1 MFGTTQSCSG
11 VAMKSATIKFL
22 QSLLTADR
30 PKGECDLLQFAI
42 RCVREHKVEEKVE
55 NKVDWLPMFETLW
68 KMYPKK
74 SDKQNAKK
82 MFERKVR
89 GLTEEECREKCNLIY
104 KAQMR
109 YQNQLI
115 QNQTPL
121 EYTKLYASWL
131 NCEVPNS
138 KYYKGR

>member
-1 MFGTTQSCSG
+1 MKTKAIKWLSAQIRDDTTVEQLNLINF
-11 VAMKSATIKFL
+11 IK
-22 QSLLTADR
+22 
-30 PKGECDLLQFAI
+30 K
-42 RCVREHKVEEKVE
+42 CVNEHKVERETE

-115 QNQTPL
+115 QNETPL

-131 NCEVPNS
+131 NAEVPNS
-138 KYYKGR
+138 KHYKGR

>member
-1 MFGTTQSCSG
+1 
-11 VAMKSATIKFL
+11 MKSATIKFL

-42 RCVREHKVEEKVE
+42 RCVRSFSIEEKVE
-55 NKVDWLPMFETLW
+55 TKVDWLPMFETLW

-109 YQNQLI
+109 YQSQLI
-115 QNQTPL
+115 QNETPM

-131 NCEVPNS
+131 NAEVPNS
-138 KYYKGR
+138 KHYKGR

>member
-1 MFGTTQSCSG
+1 
-11 VAMKSATIKFL
+11 MKSATIKYL
-22 QSLLTADR
+22 QSLITDET
-30 PKGECDLLQFAI
+30 PKKTCDLLQFAI

-138 KYYKGR
+138 KHYKGR

>member
-1 MFGTTQSCSG
+1 MKTKAIKWLSAQIRDDTTVEQLNLINF
-11 VAMKSATIKFL
+11 IK
-22 QSLLTADR
+22 
-30 PKGECDLLQFAI
+30 K
-42 RCVREHKVEEKVE
+42 CVNEHKVERETE
-55 NKVDWLPMFETLW
+55 NKVDWLPMFEKLW

-74 SDKQNAKK
+74 SDKLNAKK

-109 YQNQLI
+109 YQKQLV
-115 QNQTPL
+115 QNETPL

-131 NCEVPNS
+131 NAEVPNS
-138 KYYKGR
+138 KHYKGR

>member
-1 MFGTTQSCSG
+1 
-11 VAMKSATIKFL
+11 MKSATIKFL

>member
-1 MFGTTQSCSG
+1 
-11 VAMKSATIKFL
+11 MKMETVRYL
-22 QSLLTADR
+22 QSLITDDT
-30 PKGECDLLQFAI
+30 PKKVCDMVEFAVK
-42 RCVREHKVEEKVE
+42 CVKAYKVEEKVE

-115 QNQTPL
+115 QNQTPM

>member
-1 MFGTTQSCSG
+1 MKTKAIKWLSAHIRDDTTVEQLNLINF
-11 VAMKSATIKFL
+11 IK
-22 QSLLTADR
+22 
-30 PKGECDLLQFAI
+30 K
-42 RCVREHKVEEKVE
+42 CVNEHKVERETE

-74 SDKQNAKK
+74 SDKLNAKK

-109 YQNQLI
+109 YQKQLV
-115 QNQTPL
+115 QNETPL

-131 NCEVPNS
+131 NAEVPNS
-138 KYYKGR
+138 KHYKGR

>member
-1 MFGTTQSCSG
+1 
-11 VAMKSATIKFL
+11 MKSQTIKFL
-22 QSLLTADR
+22 QSLLTDDR
-30 PKGECDLLQFAI
+30 PKGECDLLRFAI
-42 RCVREHKVEEKVE
+42 RCVREHKVEEKVD

-138 KYYKGR
+138 KHYKGR

>member
-1 MFGTTQSCSG
+1 
-11 VAMKSATIKFL
+11 MKSQTIKLL

-42 RCVREHKVEEKVE
+42 RCVRSFSIEEKVE
-55 NKVDWLPMFETLW
+55 TKVDWLPMFETLW

-115 QNQTPL
+115 QNETPL

-131 NCEVPNS
+131 NAEVPNS
-138 KYYKGR
+138 KHYKGR

>member
-1 MFGTTQSCSG
+1 
-11 VAMKSATIKFL
+11 MKRKVIQWLDNKITDDITKAELDIIEFCK
-22 QSLLTADR
+22 
-30 PKGECDLLQFAI
+30 K
-42 RCVREHKVEEKVE
+42 CVRAFKTEEKVE

>member
-1 MFGTTQSCSG
+1 
-11 VAMKSATIKFL
+11 MKSQTIKFL
-22 QSLLTADR
+22 QSLLTDDR

-74 SDKQNAKK
+74 LDKQNAKK

-138 KYYKGR
+138 KHYKGR

>member
-1 MFGTTQSCSG
+1 
-11 VAMKSATIKFL
+11 MKSATIKHL
-22 QSLLTADR
+22 QSLITDET
-30 PKGECDLLQFAI
+30 PKKTCDLLQFAI

-138 KYYKGR
+138 KHYKGR

>member
-1 MFGTTQSCSG
+1 
-11 VAMKSATIKFL
+11 MKSKATKFL
-22 QSLLTADR
+22 NSLIKDDTTKAELDVIDFL
-30 PKGECDLLQFAI
+30 KKL
-42 RCVREHKVEEKVE
+42 VREYQAPEKKQE
-55 NKVDWLPMFETLW
+55 FDWSPMFETLW
-68 KMYPKK
+68 KLYPKK
-74 SDKQNAKK
+74 SDKLNAKK
-82 MFERKVR
+82 MFERKIR

-115 QNQTPL
+115 QNETPL

-138 KYYKGR
+138 KHYKGR

>member
-1 MFGTTQSCSG
+1 MKTKAIKWLSAQIRDDTTVEQLNLINF
-11 VAMKSATIKFL
+11 IK
-22 QSLLTADR
+22 
-30 PKGECDLLQFAI
+30 
-42 RCVREHKVEEKVE
+42 RCVNEHKVERETE

-74 SDKQNAKK
+74 SDKLNAKK

-115 QNQTPL
+115 QNETPL

-131 NCEVPNS
+131 NAEVPNS

>member
-1 MFGTTQSCSG
+1 
-11 VAMKSATIKFL
+11 MKSKATKFL
-22 QSLLTADR
+22 NSLIKDDTTKAELDVIDFL
-30 PKGECDLLQFAI
+30 KKL
-42 RCVREHKVEEKVE
+42 VRDYKAPEKTQE
-55 NKVDWLPMFETLW
+55 LDWVPMFETLW

-138 KYYKGR
+138 KHYKGR

>member
-1 MFGTTQSCSG
+1 
-11 VAMKSATIKFL
+11 MKSQTIKFL

-138 KYYKGR
+138 KHYKGR

>member
-1 MFGTTQSCSG
+1 
-11 VAMKSATIKFL
+11 MKMKAKAIKWLSAQIKDDMTVEEYNLIKFI
-22 QSLLTADR
+22 
-30 PKGECDLLQFAI
+30 KK
-42 RCVREHKVEEKVE
+42 CVSEYRDESKVES
-55 NKVDWLPMFETLW
+55 KVDWLPMFETLW
-68 KMYPKK
+68 KLYPKK

-104 KAQMR
+104 KAQMK
-109 YQNQLI
+109 YQNQLT
-115 QNQTPL
+115 QNNTSL

-138 KYYKGR
+138 KHYKGR

>member
-1 MFGTTQSCSG
+1 
-11 VAMKSATIKFL
+11 MKAQALKYL
-22 QSLLTADR
+22 SLLITDDTC
-30 PKGECDLLQFAI
+30 KKDLDIIAYI
-42 RCVREHKVEEKVE
+42 RKCVNEYKAEEKVE

-115 QNQTPL
+115 QNETPL

-138 KYYKGR
+138 KHYKGR

>member
-1 MFGTTQSCSG
+1 
-11 VAMKSATIKFL
+11 MKSKSLKWLNSKITDETTKAELDIIEFIKL
-22 QSLLTADR
+22 
-30 PKGECDLLQFAI
+30 
-42 RCVREHKVEEKVE
+42 CVREMKVKVAEEKP
-55 NKVDWLPMFETLW
+55 KVDWLPMFETLW
-68 KMYPKK
+68 KLYPKK
-74 SDKQNAKK
+74 SDKLNAKK
-82 MFERKVR
+82 MFERKIR

-115 QNQTPL
+115 QNETPL

-138 KYYKGR
+138 KHYKGR

>member
-1 MFGTTQSCSG
+1 MTMG

-22 QSLLTADR
+22 QSLLTDDR

-42 RCVREHKVEEKVE
+42 RCVREHKAEEKVE

-138 KYYKGR
+138 KHYKGR